1 MPRLT
6 TPRSVTR
13 RPPLPRLA
21 TFLLRHAAIGFALAI
36 GFVATLLTL
45 DVARL
50 GTLVRET
57 SLGYVGA
64 GALTFALGLTF
75 ASAQMGFAV
84 MLLGQDEHATGG
96 GRGHA
101 PARPALARIRPRR

>member
-1 MPRLT
+1 MTHRL
-6 TPRSVTR
+6 PARSR
-13 RPPLPRLA
+13 SLPRLA
-21 TFLLRHAAIGFALAI
+21 TFLLGHAAIGFALGI
-36 GFVATLLTL
+36 GFVAALLVL

-57 SLGYVGA
+57 SLGYVGG

-84 MLLGQDEHATGG
+84 MLLGQEEATSGG
-96 GRGHA
+96 GLRRGVG
-101 PARPALARIRPRR
+101 RLALARIRTRR